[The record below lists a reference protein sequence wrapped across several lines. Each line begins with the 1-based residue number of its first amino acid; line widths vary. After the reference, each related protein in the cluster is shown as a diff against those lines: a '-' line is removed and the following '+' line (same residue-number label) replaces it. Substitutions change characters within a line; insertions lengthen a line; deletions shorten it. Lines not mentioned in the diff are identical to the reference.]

1 MKRFH
6 KINFK
11 VLSAVLSLT
20 LLFLGFTLETE
31 QTVAAAASVK
41 NLRLDTTVEYKC
53 RQGDEYRFVAY
64 TSSPTPPA
72 ASASNDVVSVKYQR
86 KVAGGYE
93 YLMTAAEYKN
103 GYSLVRVTSGGETA
117 SFPVLVDYTF
127 THSVESDTHQ
137 LVSLAKGESYT
148 FKFRIMGG
156 GEPEFVQM
164 YQAVPVAAGD
174 PGIMKV
180 QLVKKDG
187 PDYYVKATATGGKVG
202 EEAYVCIQ
210 FPNSHL
216 TTIPSY
222 SSYGGIKIKAG
233 ASAAPMKSDTTAD
246 FTLAK
251 GTGYLF
257 KITGASKFVPGT
269 GGVFSTMLV
278 SRSGGDSFYRVT
290 TVGQPGQQAG
300 FYMSNGTTTQRVC
313 IVTVGAP
320 AMKSDTTSNFSVVRG
335 GSYTFKL
342 SGATN
347 FVAGSPG
354 VFKTQLVKRIS
365 NDSFYKITAV
375 GKIGSCSGLYM
386 SVPGQPAIRA
396 CIVSIK

>member
-1 MKRFH
+1 MKKFY

-11 VLSAVLSLT
+11 VLSAVLSLS
-20 LLFLGFTLETE
+20 LLFLGFALGTE
-31 QTVAAAASVK
+31 QMGAAAASVK
-41 NLRLDTTVEYKC
+41 NLRLDTTAQYKC
-53 RQGDEYRFVAY
+53 REGDEYRFVAY
-64 TSSPTPPA
+64 TSSPTPPF
-72 ASASNDVVSVKYQR
+72 ASASNDIVSVKYQR

-93 YLMTAAEYKN
+93 YLMTASSYKD
-103 GYSLVRVTSGGETA
+103 GYSLVRVTSGGETV

-137 LVSLAKGESYT
+137 IVSLAKGESYT
-148 FKFRIMGG
+148 FKFTIMGG
-156 GEPEFVQM
+156 GEPEFVQI
-164 YQAVPVAAGD
+164 YQAVPAAA
-174 PGIMKV
+174 GIMKL

-246 FTLAK
+246 FTIAER
-251 GTGYLF
+251 TGYLF
-257 KITGASKFVPGT
+257 KITSASKFVPGT
-269 GGVFSTMLV
+269 DGVFSTKLV
-278 SRSGGDSFYRVT
+278 SRSGGDSFYMVT
-290 TVGQPGQQAG
+290 AVGQPGQQVG

-320 AMKSDTTSNFSVVRG
+320 AMKSDTTRDFSVVRG

-342 SGATN
+342 SSATN

-354 VFKTQLVKRIS
+354 VFKTQLVKQTS

-386 SVPGQPAIRA
+386 SVPGHPAIRA